1 VLLLDEPTNGLDP
14 QGMREVRVLLRRL
27 ADDGVTVFVS
37 SHLLAEVEAMCDR
50 VGVLARGRLIAD
62 GPPTT
67 LRSPPERFVVDVD
80 DTDRAEALLRDLRG
94 VTVEGVRGTS
104 VRVRLA
110 QPATPAAANA
120 ALVSAGVG
128 VSALVPVHD
137 TLEDAFL
144 ALVQDAESGS
154 EPDVLG

>member
-1 VLLLDEPTNGLDP
+1 
-14 QGMREVRVLLRRL
+14 MREVRVLLRRL

-62 GPPTT
+62 GPPAT

-80 DTDRAEALLRDLRG
+80 DAGRAEAVLRDLHG
-94 VTVEGVRGTS
+94 VAVEETRGTS
-104 VRVRLA
+104 VHVRLA
-110 QPATPAAANA
+110 PPATPAAVNGT
-120 ALVSAGVG
+120 LVSSGVG

-144 ALVQDAESGS
+144 ALVEDAESGGR
-154 EPDVLG
+154 PDVPG